1 MNPPVL
7 LQSVGIYDILKATD
21 GKVVGRMKLLLAD
34 SSEVFCNALESQLDR
49 LHDVQVCHDGVM
61 AAQLLFE
68 SSPDLLVL
76 DMMLP
81 GLDGFT
87 ILQSLKDAGQR
98 VPVIVTAYNLTQF
111 EYDWLQSLQVDCVL
125 LKPCSICQVMLRIH
139 EVLQHHANAEKSS
152 FDNMVERILLSLG
165 LRMNLVGY
173 EYVCW
178 AVRFLAEDPGRTLT
192 KEIYPAVAAACD
204 ATPQGVERAI
214 RTVLRDA
221 WSRRNEAVWRMYFP
235 RERSGMIPCPQ
246 NGTFLS
252 RIAACLTEI
261 VEKVC

>member
-98 VPVIVTAYNLTQF
+98 VPVIVTAYNITQF
-111 EYDWLQSLQVDCVL
+111 EYDWMKSLQADCVL
-125 LKPCSICQVMLRIH
+125 LNTCSICQVMLWIH
-139 EVLQHHANAEKSS
+139 EVRQHHANAEKSS
-152 FDNMVERILLSLG
+152 FDKGFAS
-165 LRMNLVGY
+165 
-173 EYVCW
+173 
-178 AVRFLAEDPGRTLT
+178 
-192 KEIYPAVAAACD
+192 AASFSS
-204 ATPQGVERAI
+204 VFSMW
-214 RTVLRDA
+214 V
-221 WSRRNEAVWRMYFP
+221 
-235 RERSGMIPCPQ
+235 
-246 NGTFLS
+246 
-252 RIAACLTEI
+252 
-261 VEKVC
+261 